1 MEDVKIENMIINQP
15 NLDIPLEDSK
25 IIDKIE
31 TEMILK
37 KNHPQDFF
45 TKDKD
50 SLMLYQ
56 ETKHEMFEKL
66 RLNWTSHH
74 RRIQDFKMKHMMKFP
89 QIFYLNYETI
99 FDLNRHLIENKSS
112 VVSKYTFNLEN
123 DIEVDLG
130 GNLNM
135 RDNMGLGSIFS
146 SIRFYAF
153 HNKLFTN
160 LSYSFGDKNNFT
172 CESNYLIDNSL
183 LVDYIYKSK
192 SLSEDSKHKITL
204 HKIWKDNSK
213 INTGIFMKNN
223 FHDRNEINYG
233 LFFGGKKYFNN
244 KKQSFE
250 GGVKLSGENIKIKG
264 KFKENLAK
272 NFYSITKHNLCIDGY
287 FPLLSSHNRLIYKL
301 YNKFFKFGY
310 FYNLNGIGLELGYQS
325 AGLEV
330 NFPFLFFNGDFKIE
344 DEMNTNFFMHLIKC
358 VQQFVVFSG
367 INYLTKICVR
377 KIKHFLKNRKNSRIN
392 SGNLGNSEST
402 QTGHSEKLKKSMI
415 EVRIYQEK
423 IVNQIKIQAD
433 KNQQAELTK
442 TFGMKINFAVYGSK
456 KTLKKI
462 MNECHLIEKQ
472 MLDEYLQGIILDIEN
487 EVVDVT
493 IPLKYM
499 IKREDKNSI
508 SSIFFH
514 QVPKTKIVGFI
525 NPIFKSDKEPWLLIN
540 YEIAENSFTIMKR
553 DGEVFQ
559 IPEKINF

>member
-1 MEDVKIENMIINQP
+1 MEDVKIENLNTHSPLNDNIN
-15 NLDIPLEDSK
+15 IPLEDTK
-25 IIDKIE
+25 LINKIE

-37 KNHPQDFF
+37 KNQPEDFF

-74 RRIQDFKMKHMMKFP
+74 RRIQDFKMKQMMKFP

-99 FDLNRHLIENKSS
+99 YDLNRQILENKSS
-112 VVSKYTFNLEN
+112 VISKYTFNLEN
-123 DIEVDLG
+123 DMEIDLG

-146 SIRFYAF
+146 SLRFYSF
-153 HNKLFTN
+153 RNRLFTN

-172 CESNYLIDNSL
+172 LESNYLFSNSL
-183 LVDYIYKSK
+183 LVDYIYKNK
-192 SLSEDSKHKITL
+192 SLSEDSKHKLTL
-204 HKIWKDNSK
+204 HKLWKDNSK
-213 INTGIFMKNN
+213 VNTGVYMKNN
-223 FHDRNEINYG
+223 SLNAEENFFGI
-233 LFFGGKKYFNN
+233 FFGGKKYFNN
-244 KKQSFE
+244 KKQSLE
-250 GGVKLSGENIKIKG
+250 GGIKLSNENLKIKG
-264 KFKENLAK
+264 KFKENLTK
-272 NFYSITKHNLCIDGY
+272 NFYSISTHNLIIDGY
-287 FPLLSSHNRLIYKL
+287 FPLLSSHNQIVYKFF
-301 YNKFFKFGY
+301 NKFFKFGY
-310 FYNLNGIGLELGYQS
+310 FYNLNGIGVEFGYQS

-330 NFPFLFFNGDFKIE
+330 NFPFLFFKGDFKIE
-344 DEMNTNFFMHLIKC
+344 EEMNKSFLIHLLGCI
-358 VQQFVVFSG
+358 QQFVVFSG
-367 INYLTKICVR
+367 INFLTKIFAR
-377 KIKHFLKNRKNSRIN
+377 KIKQILKNRKSVSNN
-392 SGNLGNSEST
+392 ESSN
-402 QTGHSEKLKKSMI
+402 TGQCEKLKKSMI

-433 KNQQAELTK
+433 KNQLCELNK
-442 TFGMKINFAVYGSK
+442 TFGMKINFAVYGNK
-456 KTLKKI
+456 KILKKI
-462 MNECHLIEKQ
+462 MNECHLIEKEKLQ
-472 MLDEYLQGIILDIEN
+472 EYLQGIILDVEN

-493 IPLKYM
+493 IPVKYM